1 MNRRGAG
8 PTAVFGVGPENAV
21 ILMSN
26 DTPDKPDEDEDW
38 MKYANAG
45 FGETDYSLWDDQP
58 AEQDEAEEEPDFDLN
73 STPNQL
79 GTHMEE
85 IPRAPSPAGHK
96 HLVRIGTCDH
106 CLGRLGGKKRYEQ
119 TIAESGAEIRAS
131 VVQRD
136 SHLENARTEIP
147 LCPFCENLYEEADL
161 LADIIHDAIQPYEAT
176 RLQLGARIPK
186 DQIAAEEELRKRL
199 GAGGSDA
206 LKSGLV
212 TEIARNLN
220 DRLNG
225 KKLVNDKPQILA
237 LIDVLTLTVELDIRA
252 HYLYGRYQKLERG
265 IPQTRWPCRACKGR
279 GCEKCEGTGLQY
291 KKSVQDLIGNPLLGL
306 FEAKEHAFHGMGR
319 EDIDVRCLGQGRPF
333 VIEMKE
339 PKIRTVDLDAAM
351 KSINELA
358 EGSIKITGLRSSNR
372 SEVVRVKDTPA
383 EKSYTIRFRVMPLS
397 EAEHAVLTAPVDLTH
412 VDVQDRGG
420 KGRKNPKRRN
430 RRGDRKNDHKKPLP
444 AVIEVVEGPSEEEL
458 KALKKAELVEKAEAL
473 GLSKSGT
480 KGDLIERIMNAG
492 PPAPVM
498 FDLPE
503 ADFIK
508 ETIDKLAG
516 VKLFQRTPERVAHRR
531 ADLIR
536 KRTVFETSKPIIE
549 TMPDGVLEVE
559 FTLRCESGTYVKE
572 TVHGDG
578 GRTQPSLSSLIKAK
592 CDVMWLDVGDIHAD

>member
-58 AEQDEAEEEPDFDLN
+58 TEQDEAEEEPDFDLN

-119 TIAESGAEIRAS
+119 TIAESGAEIRAG

-161 LADIIHDAIQPYEAT
+161 LADIIYDAIQPYEAT

-220 DRLNG
+220 DRLDG

-351 KSINELA
+351 NSINELA

-473 GLSKSGT
+473 GLVKSGT